1 MKGDDLMSDIEI
13 ADLISRFEYQLNL
26 SSSNSHDP
34 ATISD
39 VKNLAKATED
49 LFRVLAQNQ
58 D

>member
-1 MKGDDLMSDIEI
+1 MSDIEI